1 MDRSF
6 AITSTLIEELV
17 DSVSD
22 QVRIKVLISQM
33 PDYINKKILDEIT
46 MTSSNYFMPYD
57 DKKDGNDTTTTT
69 LDEEPVPAIPDT
81 YMTRS
86 VRC

>member
-6 AITSTLIEELV
+6 AVTSTLIEELV

-46 MTSSNYFMPYD
+46 MTS
-57 DKKDGNDTTTTT
+57 
-69 LDEEPVPAIPDT
+69 
-81 YMTRS
+81 
-86 VRC
+86 

>member
-6 AITSTLIEELV
+6 AVTSTLIEELV

-57 DKKDGNDTTTTT
+57 DKRDGHDTTTT
-69 LDEEPVPAIPDT
+69 LDEEPVPAIHDT